1 MSHRFEQE
9 QDNSLGWGEEEE
21 KKREEWG
28 VHYKK
33 KSEAR

>member
-21 KKREEWG
+21 KKKRG
-28 VHYKK
+28 MGCALLKK
-33 KSEAR
+33 K